1 VTPDFRE
8 LVGDD
13 LPEEERARLEQVHEL
28 LVAAGPPPEL
38 PPGIA
43 ELSSEPEPE
52 NVVALP
58 RRRAGALLALAAAI
72 ALVAVVGG
80 YVAGRSGNGKFS
92 TFKSLPM
99 HGTAIART
107 ASATIDLG
115 DVDQSGNWPLRVEL
129 RNLPSLPRGG
139 YYEMYLTKHGK
150 PAANCGTFVTSGTSS
165 TVRLNAPY
173 SLRHY
178 DGWVVTRHLP
188 GVHHDP
194 VVLTT

>member
-1 VTPDFRE
+1 MTPDFRE

-13 LPEEERARLEQVHEL
+13 LPEEERARLEQVHDL

-43 ELSSEPEPE
+43 ELESEPE
-52 NVVALP
+52 NVVPLP
-58 RRRAGALLALAAAI
+58 RRRAGALLAIAAAI
-72 ALVAVVGG
+72 AVIAVVGG
-80 YVAGRSGNGKFS
+80 YVAGRAGNGQFPAV
-92 TFKSLPM
+92 KSLPM
-99 HGTAIART
+99 HGTAIAQT

-129 RNLPSLPRGG
+129 RNLPRLPRGA
-139 YYEMYLTKHGK
+139 YYEMYLTRHGK
-150 PAANCGTFVTSGTSS
+150 PAASCGTFVTSGTSS

-173 SLRHY
+173 SLRRY

-188 GVHHDP
+188 GSHRDP

>member
-1 VTPDFRE
+1 MSPDFRE

-38 PPGIA
+38 PPAIA
-43 ELSSEPEPE
+43 ELDSEPD
-52 NVVALP
+52 NVVPLP
-58 RRRAGALLALAAAI
+58 RRRAGALLAIAAAI
-72 ALVAVVGG
+72 AVVALIGG
-80 YVAGRSGNGKFS
+80 YVAGRHGNDKFS
-92 TFKSLPM
+92 TVKSLPM
-99 HGTAIART
+99 HGTAIAQT

-115 DVDQSGNWPLRVEL
+115 TIDQSGNWPLRVKL
-129 RNLPSLPRGG
+129 RNLPSLPRGA

-150 PAANCGTFVTSGTSS
+150 PVATCGTFVTSGTSS

-173 SLRHY
+173 NLRRY
-178 DGWVVTRHLP
+178 DGWVVTRNLP
-188 GVHHDP
+188 GSKTNP

>member
-1 VTPDFRE
+1 MTPDFRE
-8 LVGDD
+8 LIGDD
-13 LPEEERARLEQVHEL
+13 VPEEDRARLEQVHDL

-38 PPGIA
+38 PPAIA
-43 ELSSEPEPE
+43 ELSSEPE

-58 RRRAGALLALAAAI
+58 RRRAGALLAIAAAI
-72 ALVAVVGG
+72 ALVAIVGG
-80 YVAGRSGNGKFS
+80 YVAGRNGSDRFS

-115 DVDQSGNWPLRVEL
+115 DIDQSGNWPLRVEL
-129 RNLPSLPRGG
+129 RNLPSLPRGA
-139 YYEMYLTKHGK
+139 YYEMYLTRHGK
-150 PAANCGTFVTSGTSS
+150 PAATCGTFVTSGTSS

-178 DGWVVTRHLP
+178 DGWVVTRNLP
-188 GVHHDP
+188 GSKTNP

>member
-1 VTPDFRE
+1 MTPDFRE

-13 LPEEERARLEQVHEL
+13 LPEEERARLEHVHDL

-43 ELSSEPEPE
+43 ELESEPE

-58 RRRAGALLALAAAI
+58 RRRAGALLAIAAAI

-80 YVAGRSGNGKFS
+80 YVAGRRGNDRFS
-92 TFKSLPM
+92 TVKSVPM
-99 HGTAIART
+99 HGTAIAQT

-115 DVDQSGNWPLRVEL
+115 DVDQSGNWPLRVEV
-129 RNLPSLPRGG
+129 RNLPKLPRGA

-150 PAANCGTFVTSGTSS
+150 PVATCGTFVTSGTT

-173 SLRHY
+173 SLRRY
-178 DGWVVTRHLP
+178 DGWVVTRNLP
-188 GVHHDP
+188 GSHRNP

>member
-1 VTPDFRE
+1 MTPDFRE

-13 LPEEERARLEQVHEL
+13 VPEEERARLEQVHEL

-38 PPGIA
+38 PPAIA
-43 ELSSEPEPE
+43 ELESEPE

-80 YVAGRSGNGKFS
+80 YVAGRNGSDKFS

-99 HGTAIART
+99 HGTAIAQR

-115 DVDQSGNWPLRVEL
+115 NIDQSGNWPLRVEL
-129 RNLPSLPRGG
+129 RNLPSLPPGA
-139 YYEMYLTKHGK
+139 YYEMYLTRHGR
-150 PAANCGTFVTSGTSS
+150 PVATCGTFVTSGTSS

-178 DGWVVTRHLP
+178 DGWVVTRNLP
-188 GVHHDP
+188 GSKTNP

>member
-1 VTPDFRE
+1 MTPDFRE
-8 LVGDD
+8 LIGDD
-13 LPEEERARLEQVHEL
+13 VPEEDRARLEQVHEL

-38 PPGIA
+38 PPAIA
-43 ELSSEPEPE
+43 ELSSEPET
-52 NVVALP
+52 VVALP
-58 RRRAGALLALAAAI
+58 RRRAGALLAIAAAI
-72 ALVAVVGG
+72 ALFAVVGG
-80 YVAGRSGNGKFS
+80 YVAGRHGNDNFS

-99 HGTAIART
+99 HGTAIAQT

-115 DVDQSGNWPLRVEL
+115 DIDQSGNWPLRVEL
-129 RNLPSLPRGG
+129 RNLPSLPRGA
-139 YYEMYLTKHGK
+139 YYEMYLTRHGR
-150 PAANCGTFVTSGTSS
+150 PVATCGTFVTSGTSS

-188 GVHHDP
+188 GSHRDP

>member
-1 VTPDFRE
+1 MTPDFRE
-8 LVGDD
+8 LIGDD
-13 LPEEERARLEQVHEL
+13 VPEEDRARLEQVHDL

-38 PPGIA
+38 PPAIA
-43 ELSSEPEPE
+43 ELSSEPE

-58 RRRAGALLALAAAI
+58 RRRAGALLAIAAAI
-72 ALVAVVGG
+72 ALFAVVGG
-80 YVAGRSGNGKFS
+80 YVAGRAGNDKFS

-99 HGTAIART
+99 HGTAIAQT

-115 DVDQSGNWPLRVEL
+115 DIDQSGNWPLRVEL
-129 RNLPSLPRGG
+129 RNLPSLPRGA

-150 PAANCGTFVTSGTSS
+150 PVATCGTFVTSGTSS

-178 DGWVVTRHLP
+178 DGWVVTRNLP
-188 GVHHDP
+188 GSKTNP

>member
-1 VTPDFRE
+1 MSPDFRE

-38 PPGIA
+38 PPAIA
-43 ELSSEPEPE
+43 ELSSEPET
-52 NVVALP
+52 VVALP

-72 ALVAVVGG
+72 ALVAVFGG
-80 YVAGRSGNGKFS
+80 YVAGRNGSDKFS

-99 HGTAIART
+99 HGTAIAQT

-115 DVDQSGNWPLRVEL
+115 DIDQSGNWPLRVEL
-129 RNLPSLPRGG
+129 RNLPSLPRGA
-139 YYEMYLTKHGK
+139 YYEMFLTKHGK
-150 PAANCGTFVTSGTSS
+150 PVATCGTFVTSGSSS

-173 SLRHY
+173 SLKRY

-188 GVHHDP
+188 GSQANP

>member
-1 VTPDFRE
+1 MTPDFRE
-8 LVGDD
+8 LIGDD

-38 PPGIA
+38 PPAIA
-43 ELSSEPEPE
+43 ELSSEPET
-52 NVVALP
+52 VVALP
-58 RRRAGALLALAAAI
+58 RRRAGALLAIAAAI

-80 YVAGRSGNGKFS
+80 YVAGRAGSDKFS

-99 HGTAIART
+99 HGTAIAQT

-115 DVDQSGNWPLRVEL
+115 DIDQSGNWPLRVEV
-129 RNLPSLPRGG
+129 RNLPSLPRGAF
-139 YYEMYLTKHGK
+139 YEMYVTKHGK
-150 PAANCGTFVTSGTSS
+150 PVATCGTFVTSGTSS

-173 SLRHY
+173 TLRRY

-188 GVHHDP
+188 GSHRDP

>member
-1 VTPDFRE
+1 MSPDFRE

-13 LPEEERARLEQVHEL
+13 VPEEERARLEHVHEL
-28 LVAAGPPPEL
+28 LVAAGPPPEM

-43 ELSSEPEPE
+43 ELSSEPE

-58 RRRAGALLALAAAI
+58 RRRAGALLAIAAAI
-72 ALVAVVGG
+72 ALFAVVGG
-80 YVAGRSGNGKFS
+80 YVAGRNGSDKFS

-99 HGTAIART
+99 HGTAIAQT

-115 DVDQSGNWPLRVEL
+115 DIDQSGNWPLRVEL
-129 RNLPSLPRGG
+129 RNLPSLPRGA

-150 PAANCGTFVTSGTSS
+150 PVATCGTFVTSGSSS

-173 SLRHY
+173 SLKRY
-178 DGWVVTRHLP
+178 DGWVVTRNLP
-188 GVHHDP
+188 GSRTNP